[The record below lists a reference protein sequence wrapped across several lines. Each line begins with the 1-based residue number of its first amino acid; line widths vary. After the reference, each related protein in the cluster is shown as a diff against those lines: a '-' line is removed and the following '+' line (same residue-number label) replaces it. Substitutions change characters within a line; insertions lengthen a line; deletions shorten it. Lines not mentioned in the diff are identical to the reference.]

1 MRTYANSPAASSNE
15 AKEGLMATRK
25 RWSRTVGTRRGNRI
39 RIYQRAASGNLQMA
53 VWNPEKKQYR
63 QISLGHTDR
72 ERATREAAEMVG
84 LRDAGEWIDSRP
96 LTLGILLARWLA
108 GNNHDRHGSLI

>member
-15 AKEGLMATRK
+15 ARRAVMATRK

-53 VWNPEKKQYR
+53 VWDPEKDRKSTR
-63 QISLGHTDR
+63 LNSSHQIISYAVFCLKKKKKHKVPTHAHLI
-72 ERATREAAEMVG
+72 EKSQKYAE
-84 LRDAGEWIDSRP
+84 
-96 LTLGILLARWLA
+96 
-108 GNNHDRHGSLI
+108 